1 MVHQKVLT
9 IVSLELLESWKSQ
22 NAVPGNTSKE
32 RIGLVQSENL
42 GDIPY

>member
-9 IVSLELLESWKSQ
+9 FVSLKIPESGEKQ
-22 NAVPGNTSKE
+22 NAVTSKK
-32 RIGLVQSENL
+32 RRGLVQSENP